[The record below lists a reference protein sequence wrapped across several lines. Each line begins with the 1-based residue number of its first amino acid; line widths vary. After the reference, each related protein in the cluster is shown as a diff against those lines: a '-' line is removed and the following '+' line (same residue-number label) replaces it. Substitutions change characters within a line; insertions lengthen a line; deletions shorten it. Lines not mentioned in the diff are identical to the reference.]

1 MLFRAVPTELVSSSF
16 KAIAAQHPFDSQ
28 GLGLLERRA
37 SLNKNRRWGV
47 KGAEAPLGP
56 PGPLGSR
63 GYS

>member
-16 KAIAAQHPFDSQ
+16 KAVPSTRSIQ
-28 GLGLLERRA
+28 GLDLLERRV

-63 GYS
+63 GYP